1 VVVRTGETRAEARDT
16 AWSLAAGVLDELDE
30 LTGALVAVIVEQNP
44 GYRPCWV
51 LHRMD
56 ARP

>member
-16 AWSLAAGVLDELDE
+16 AWSLAAGVLDEL
-30 LTGALVAVIVEQNP
+30 TGALVAVIVEQNP

-51 LHRMD
+51 LHRTD